1 MTALQRFSDYID
13 FKAASASL
21 IIDESVSQATR
32 KILEATTNQFNG
44 ATDGK
49 RLAYGFLNGAVDVF
63 PYDSLPDLCRDN
75 VTYTRDTIN
84 DLFIN
89 SPYVFPA
96 DNLQAVQDFSD
107 LLTYPYGLTFSC
119 LFGAAQVFSVVGKVE
134 DTTGFTDAELFAN
147 NLIIINDVITNFV
160 FNLGYIYS
168 DVAGYLTLDGANLNY
183 WTDAGAY
190 GGDFIM
196 RFWYREDFNAEFQF
210 DIIASCDTTDSDV
223 TCLD

>member
-1 MTALQRFSDYID
+1 L
-13 FKAASASL
+13 AA
-21 IIDESVSQATR
+21 
-32 KILEATTNQFNG
+32 NQFNG

-49 RLAYGFLNGAVDVF
+49 RLAYGFMNGAIDVF

-75 VTYTRDTIN
+75 VTYTRDTVN

-89 SPYVFPA
+89 SPYVFPD
-96 DNLQAVQDFSD
+96 DNLDYVEDISD

-119 LFGAAQVFSVVGKVE
+119 LFGAAEVFSVRSKAE
-134 DTTGFTDAELFAN
+134 DTTGFTEAELFAN
-147 NLIIINDVITNFV
+147 NLIIVNDVITNFV

-168 DVAGYLTLDGANLNY
+168 DVAGYLTLDSINLNY

-190 GGDFIM
+190 AGDFVM
-196 RFWYREDFNAEFQF
+196 RFWYREDFNSEFQF
-210 DIIASCDTTDSDV
+210 DIIDSCDTTDPDV